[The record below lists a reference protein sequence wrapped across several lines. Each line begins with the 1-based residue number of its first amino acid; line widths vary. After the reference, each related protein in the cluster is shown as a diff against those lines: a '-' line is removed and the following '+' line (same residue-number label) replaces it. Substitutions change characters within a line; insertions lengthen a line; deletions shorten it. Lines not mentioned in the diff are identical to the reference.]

1 MIGSSAALMR
11 QLEDLNSRTWRAEI
25 DRLAAWRREGS
36 EYRALLETGAKFGFA
51 LLRDLADKSVANRLP
66 MLLDY

>member
-1 MIGSSAALMR
+1 
-11 QLEDLNSRTWRAEI
+11 LNSRTWRAEI

-36 EYRALLETGAKFGFA
+36 EYRAPLETGAKFAFA